1 MVKHNVDKQACSG
14 MKSQRKSRDHRSR
27 SQDWP
32 DVPDVGKI
40 EENNPEI
47 LAQKILEKGRQ
58 IEAGKIRSPAT
69 PDSARCAPQRPVVT
83 SKPCSRP
90 SQQPQPQLMY
100 NTNNRLQ
107 DPPRLPNFEDRLKSI
122 ITTVLNEDQ
131 QNRSQMQ
138 SQATRNTWNSRSSS
152 LTSLH
157 QQQPDYTQVSHN
169 IPFMKFFFH
178 SRPGVIFWLRT
189 KEMVQLLYQSSCVNH
204 F

>member
-1 MVKHNVDKQACSG
+1 MIKQNVDKQICGG
-14 MKSQRKSRDHRSR
+14 MKPQRKSRDHRSR

-69 PDSARCAPQRPVVT
+69 PDSARCAPQRPAVT
-83 SKPCSRP
+83 SKPCPRS

-100 NTNNRLQ
+100 NNNRPQ
-107 DPPRLPNFEDRLKSI
+107 EPPRLANFEDRLKSI

-138 SQATRNTWNSRSSS
+138 NQATRNTWNSRSSS
-152 LTSLH
+152 LSSIH
-157 QQQPDYTQVSHN
+157 QQQPDYTQVSHITTFLKLLPYCRLLVKNGVNGSN
-169 IPFMKFFFH
+169 IVP
-178 SRPGVIFWLRT
+178 
-189 KEMVQLLYQSSCVNH
+189 EQ
-204 F
+204 